1 VRQKRDSESSVLKV
15 KLIPRSSRNLIAGKD
30 GDTYRIKVTA
40 PPVEGKANK
49 ALADFLADLLG
60 VLKEDVEILSGKSS
74 RLKTLRI
81 KGLSLQEIQDKIAA
95 QFYRSEK

>member
-1 VRQKRDSESSVLKV
+1 MRQKRDSESSVLKV